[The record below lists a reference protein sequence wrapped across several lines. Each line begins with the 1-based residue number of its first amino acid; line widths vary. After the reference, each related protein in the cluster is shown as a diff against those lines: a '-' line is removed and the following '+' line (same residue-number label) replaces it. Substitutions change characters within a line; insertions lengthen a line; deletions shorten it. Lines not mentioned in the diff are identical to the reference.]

1 MQNKLH
7 NKGGKKGMKKRIVSV
22 LLCTAMVASMLVGCG
37 GKTVSNNAGESED
50 YEAGNAEDFDWKNY
64 EGTTLNVMFN
74 EHNYSKAVIEKIPEF
89 EELTGIKV
97 KYSSTPESNYFDKL
111 NTSLS
116 SRSGTPDV
124 YMTGAYQVWEYAPAG
139 YMEPLEN
146 YINDPA
152 KTAPDYNFDD
162 FIPAVVD
169 GLKWDLVPGH
179 KVGEG
184 SQWALPMGWELNNL
198 AYNKAVFEEKGMT
211 VPTTTDELLETAK
224 ALKEFNG
231 SGSYG
236 IAVRGT
242 REWATIHP
250 GYMSLFSTWGGQDFA
265 IEDGKLV
272 CKLDSEEAIAMTDY
286 WVNMIKEAGAP
297 QWTNYTWYEASA
309 DLGAGKAAMLFDATS
324 AGYFQNFEG
333 ASQESGNIAWST
345 IPLPE
350 GKTADDMKANI
361 WIWSLAMN
369 ADSKNK
375 DAAWY
380 FIQYFTSPEYM
391 LYSGTEGASPDTPR
405 TSVMESDEYRAIVG
419 SADNYLESIA
429 ELTENAS
436 IQFTPQPYFFEC
448 TTKWAETLQ
457 DLVTSDKYSSTEE
470 AMKTLKGELDKIVA
484 DLDIEEY

>member
-1 MQNKLH
+1 
-7 NKGGKKGMKKRIVSV
+7 MKKRVISV
-22 LLCTAMVASMLVGCG
+22 LLCAVMVGTMLAGCG
-37 GKTVSNNAGESED
+37 GGSGSGGSDDGKAKSSGK
-50 YEAGNAEDFDWKNY
+50 AEDFDWKNY
-64 EGTTLNVMFN
+64 DGTTINVMFN
-74 EHNYSKAVIEKIPEF
+74 EHNYSKAVISKIKDF

-97 KYSSTPESNYFDKL
+97 EYSSTPESNYFDKL

-124 YMTGAYQVWEYAPAG
+124 YMTGAYQVWEYASAG
-139 YMEPLEN
+139 YMEPLED
-146 YINDPA
+146 YINDA
-152 KTAPDYNFDD
+152 SKTAADYNYDD
-162 FIPAVVD
+162 FISATVD
-169 GLKWDLVPGH
+169 PLKWDLVPGH
-179 KVGEG
+179 AVGEG

-198 AYNKAVFEEKGMT
+198 AYNKKVFEEKGIT

-224 ALKEFNG
+224 SLNEFNG

-250 GYMSLFSTWGGQDFA
+250 GYMSLFATWGGKDFA

-272 CKLDSEEAIAMTDY
+272 CQLDSKEAIEMTDY
-286 WVNMIKEAGAP
+286 WVNLIKEAGAP
-297 QWTNYTWYEASA
+297 QWSNYTWYEASS

-324 AGYFQNFEG
+324 AGYFQNYEG
-333 ASQESGNIAWST
+333 ASDQSGNIAWST

-350 GKTADDMKANI
+350 GKTEADMKANV

-380 FIQYFTSPEYM
+380 FIQYFTSPDYM
-391 LYSGTEGASPDTPR
+391 LYAGTDGASPDTPR
-405 TSVMESDEYRAIVG
+405 TSVMESDEYKAIVG
-419 SADNYLESIA
+419 KADNYLESIDV
-429 ELTENAS
+429 LSKNAT

-448 TTKWAETLQ
+448 TTKWAEVLQ
-457 DLVTSDKYSSTEE
+457 DLVLTDKYSSTED
-470 AMKTLKGELDKIVA
+470 AMKQLKK
-484 DLDIEEY
+484 DLDTIVSDLEVSE